1 MQVCL
6 FVPNE
11 KVQLSSLIENWNK
24 LLSNY
29 SPSPDELVKG
39 RFLSDEGVITS
50 VSTFNLFYVFYPIIL
65 EH

>member
-1 MQVCL
+1 MKVCL

-11 KVQLSSLIENWNK
+11 KVQLSSLIENWDK

-29 SPSPDELVKG
+29 SSSPDELVKG
-39 RFLSDEGVITS
+39 RFLSDEEVITS
-50 VSTFNLFYVFYPIIL
+50 VSTFSLLYFFYLIII